1 MLHYQQ
7 ILKFCLAEI
16 IHGKTR
22 FGFWFFVNDSA
33 DPEKYVLYIL

>member
-7 ILKFCLAEI
+7 ILKFCFVEI
-16 IHGKTR
+16 IHIKAR
-22 FGFWFFVNDSA
+22 FGFCFFVNDSA